1 MHANTVGYI
10 EGKKVKYYIDQA
22 GGFSRD
28 ARKRDTYILY
38 MNGTGSRVSSTT
50 KVMPGSEI
58 FVPERPQSKMT
69 VAERIAMGSGIT
81 SIATMIATLANV
93 IKNY

>member
-1 MHANTVGYI
+1 
-10 EGKKVKYYIDQA
+10 
-22 GGFSRD
+22 
-28 ARKRDTYILY
+28 
-38 MNGTGSRVSSTT
+38 
-50 KVMPGSEI
+50 MPGSEI